1 MNTTDHDYALAGPP
15 PDALQAQEGPLRPQS
30 VANAQTKR
38 SLVRH
43 NIFAPLVS
51 GFCFL
56 LVLSCSR
63 ESPVEPPPIAHS
75 VSFTLN
81 GGPYVNQ
88 SFSLVS
94 PANPFT
100 GATRS
105 ASVRSTTCRILGP
118 PTSEPLMVILYF
130 PGDTIGSYR
139 WKIYNFQLPLVIL
152 MGFGNSLYTRIT
164 LDSIGVTRVLEYGEV
179 GARVSGEF
187 SGILIRGFAYDTIAV
202 SGKFS
207 FTRVQDT
214 F

>member
-1 MNTTDHDYALAGPP
+1 
-15 PDALQAQEGPLRPQS
+15 
-30 VANAQTKR
+30 
-38 SLVRH
+38 
-43 NIFAPLVS
+43 
-51 GFCFL
+51 
-56 LVLSCSR
+56 
-63 ESPVEPPPIAHS
+63 
-75 VSFTLN
+75 
-81 GGPYVNQ
+81 
-88 SFSLVS
+88 
-94 PANPFT
+94 
-100 GATRS
+100 
-105 ASVRSTTCRILGP
+105 
-118 PTSEPLMVILYF
+118 MVILYF